1 MQASDEGRTCSEERN
16 PMCAN
21 DLSVRGDA
29 IYDEKLKGLLEP
41 AHQNEFV
48 AIDVQTGAHAVGKT
62 LLEAT
67 DALAAPQPDTVWIKR
82 IGHRAVHRIRPRGGK
97 LYV

>member
-1 MQASDEGRTCSEERN
+1 MK
-16 PMCAN
+16 
-21 DLSVRGDA
+21 RGDIGA
-29 IYDEKLKGLLEP
+29 RGDTIYDEKLKGLLEP
-41 AHQNEFV
+41 DHKNEFV
-48 AIDVQTGAHAVGKT
+48 AIDVQTGAHALGKT